1 MEVKY
6 TSFSLQKRLLAIVLL
21 IIFFLMLLVGRLF
34 YLQVICGNSLQAKAL
49 SQWFRDIPT
58 EALRGTIT
66 DRNGV
71 VLASDVTS
79 YDVYVRPADVKNSNS
94 VSLVLSSVL
103 NLDYDEVYEQVTK
116 KGISEIKIADKIS
129 HELMQEILKNY
140 QDGIFFTQTSTRNY
154 AYDDLLTQVI
164 GFTNIDGDGQTG
176 LEAYYNKFLS
186 GVDGVSLVESDIKG
200 STLDSSSTYYIE
212 PIDGLN
218 LTLTIDFK
226 IQQAT
231 EEIMQQCYLE
241 NGAKSAT
248 AVVLN
253 PQTGEVIAMTSKP
266 SFNLND
272 IPRDDVSTLM
282 QMAKL
287 LAVSDVYEPGS
298 TFKILTAAIAL
309 NEGLTYEHDYFY
321 CSGFRI
327 ANGVKINCHRR
338 TGHGSQSLLQGLSNS
353 CNCVFMEL
361 ANRIGLEKF
370 YEYMEIFGLT
380 SGFGVDIGG
389 EGKAVTMPKS
399 LVTQGDLLRMGFGQA
414 IAVTPLGLANAVSSV
429 INGGNLMQP
438 YFVKNIYNNSGT
450 VVYSKENTVLRKTVS
465 SEVSAL
471 MNKMLEQVVSSG
483 GGKQAKIAGYSI
495 AGKTGTAQKYE
506 NGAIA
511 QGKYVASF
519 IGYTPA
525 DNPEYLVLVTV
536 DEPKGAYYGSIVAA
550 PVARKI
556 FEKIFEIRGTQTNQN
571 FEEDKKDLE
580 ANIKLPSFVGM
591 SLTEAATTI
600 VGMGL
605 NYLVSGTGSVVT
617 AQIAA
622 PDTMVFSGDTVLLI
636 ME

>member
-241 NGAKSAT
+241 NVAKSAT

-327 ANGVKINCHRR
+327 VNGVKINCHRR

>member
-600 VGMGL
+600 VGIGL

>member
-266 SFNLND
+266 TFNLND

-483 GGKQAKIAGYSI
+483 GGKQAKVAGYSI

>member
-186 GVDGVSLVESDIKG
+186 GIDGVSLVESDIKG

-272 IPRDDVSTLM
+272 IPRDDVSALM

-450 VVYSKENTVLRKTVS
+450 VVYSKENTVIRKTVS

-483 GGKQAKIAGYSI
+483 GGKQAKVAGYSI

>member
-186 GVDGVSLVESDIKG
+186 GIDGVSLVESDIKG

-272 IPRDDVSTLM
+272 IPRDDVSALM

-580 ANIKLPSFVGM
+580 ANIKLPSFIGM

>member
-186 GVDGVSLVESDIKG
+186 GIDGVSLVESDIKG

-483 GGKQAKIAGYSI
+483 GGKQAKVAGYSI

-580 ANIKLPSFVGM
+580 ANIKLPSFIGM

>member
-186 GVDGVSLVESDIKG
+186 GIDGVSLVESDIKG

-272 IPRDDVSTLM
+272 IPRDDVSALM

-450 VVYSKENTVLRKTVS
+450 VVYSKENTVIRKTVS
-465 SEVSAL
+465 SDVSAL

-580 ANIKLPSFVGM
+580 ANIKLPSFIGM

>member
-450 VVYSKENTVLRKTVS
+450 VVYSKENTILRKTVS

-483 GGKQAKIAGYSI
+483 GGKQAKVAGYSI

>member
-79 YDVYVRPADVKNSNS
+79 YDVYVRDADVKNSNS

-272 IPRDDVSTLM
+272 IPRDDVSALM

-450 VVYSKENTVLRKTVS
+450 VVYSKENTVIRKTVS
-465 SEVSAL
+465 SEVSAF

-580 ANIKLPSFVGM
+580 ANIKLPSFIGM

>member
-450 VVYSKENTVLRKTVS
+450 VVYSKENTVIRKTVS

-580 ANIKLPSFVGM
+580 ANIKLPSFIGM

>member
-129 HELMQEILKNY
+129 HKLMQEILKNY

-361 ANRIGLEKF
+361 ANRIGFEKF

-450 VVYSKENTVLRKTVS
+450 VVYSKENTVIRKTVS
-465 SEVSAL
+465 SEVSAF

>member
-186 GVDGVSLVESDIKG
+186 GIDGVSLVESDIKG

-253 PQTGEVIAMTSKP
+253 PQTGEIIAMTSKP

-272 IPRDDVSTLM
+272 IPRDDVSALM

-556 FEKIFEIRGTQTNQN
+556 FEKIFEIRGTHTNQN

>member
-450 VVYSKENTVLRKTVS
+450 VVYSKENTVIRKTVS

>member
-483 GGKQAKIAGYSI
+483 GGKQAKVAGYSI

>member
-154 AYDDLLTQVI
+154 AYNDLLMQVI

-450 VVYSKENTVLRKTVS
+450 VVYSKENTVIRKTVS

-580 ANIKLPSFVGM
+580 ANIKLPSFIGM

>member
-438 YFVKNIYNNSGT
+438 YLVKNIYNNSGT
-450 VVYSKENTVLRKTVS
+450 VVYSKENTVIRKTVS